1 MTTIIEAANTE
12 WVWGKQAVRELLR
25 TNPLQVKLVWLA
37 PSSKDPINR
46 EIQERCQ
53 EAKVPI
59 AYKDRKA
66 WEEIFRVPAH
76 QSVAAQLKFAFRY
89 TSLEELLR
97 RIKAAEDPAP
107 VLVMIDHLQDP
118 HNLGAIIRTAA
129 GAGVRGII
137 LPKDRTCPISGT
149 VHKTAA
155 GALETLP
162 LAQVTNLAQTI
173 EVLKKEGFWFLS
185 LEAQGSQ
192 SIYQLDLRVPLV
204 VVIGSEGKGV
214 SPLIL
219 KRSDWVGSIPME
231 GRLTSLNASVACA
244 VVLFEILRQK
254 EAPPLTPKN

>member
-1 MTTIIEAANTE
+1 
-12 WVWGKQAVRELLR
+12 
-25 TNPLQVKLVWLA
+25 
-37 PSSKDPINR
+37 
-46 EIQERCQ
+46 
-53 EAKVPI
+53 
-59 AYKDRKA
+59 
-66 WEEIFRVPAH
+66 
-76 QSVAAQLKFAFRY
+76 
-89 TSLEELLR
+89 
-97 RIKAAEDPAP
+97 
-107 VLVMIDHLQDP
+107 MIDHLEDP
-118 HNLGAIIRTAA
+118 HNLGAIIRTAY

-155 GALETLP
+155 GALEYLP

-173 EVLKKEGFWFLS
+173 ESLKKEGFWFLS

-219 KRSDWVGSIPME
+219 KKSDWVASIPME

-244 VVLFEILRQK
+244 VTLFEIRRQRMIS
-254 EAPPLTPKN
+254 